1 MTHRCPFSKYVP
13 PCSTTVGSRLALR
26 RHLVLVHQSDF
37 KVCFDTLGR
46 QYDEVIQLFGDE
58 LSKKVD
64 TFRRAGRHRNKA
76 VKSQDTRVCVVRDP
90 ASVIAS
96 ESMSADAGKVNS
108 VEFPELNDFGDF
120 GEDFGVVLDV
130 LFPSESGVSVLASAV
145 DSHVQMSEVVADTSC
160 VMDCMSVDAGSSS
173 VHQVNSKAD
182 ARTVTD
188 RATLSDVGCSTDR
201 PTYPNSFAVADMLT
215 SLALAGLPMGALR
228 LAFRAANL
236 LGVDPDNME
245 ARRQIETA
253 AVTALQ
259 MERVIS
265 ESLLRTLDTG
275 FSMDP
280 SGTAS
285 LAAITVELARRRSRR
300 LESDGKFYGYKE
312 SEEPCLEI
320 EYPVESDV

>member
-76 VKSQDTRVCVVRDP
+76 VKSQDTRVCVVRNS
-90 ASVIAS
+90 ASVMAS

-108 VEFPELNDFGDF
+108 VEFPELTDFGDF

-130 LFPSESGVSVLASAV
+130 LFPSESGVTVLASAV
-145 DSHVQMSEVVADTSC
+145 DSHVQMSEVAADTSC

-182 ARTVTD
+182 V
-188 RATLSDVGCSTDR
+188 
-201 PTYPNSFAVADMLT
+201 FA
-215 SLALAGLPMGALR
+215 P
-228 LAFRAANL
+228 
-236 LGVDPDNME
+236 
-245 ARRQIETA
+245 
-253 AVTALQ
+253 
-259 MERVIS
+259 
-265 ESLLRTLDTG
+265 
-275 FSMDP
+275 
-280 SGTAS
+280 
-285 LAAITVELARRRSRR
+285 
-300 LESDGKFYGYKE
+300 
-312 SEEPCLEI
+312 
-320 EYPVESDV
+320 